1 MNTFRAIQIRKK
13 NMFMAERNIFL
24 EYMACMIFDCPVII
38 NHKYC
43 KINSVNRFVQKIKF
57 IHVKKT
63 SEIPQLFTY
72 SLILYLNLQRSLRA
86 TFYGS
91 FEQIVAPLLI
101 TS

>member
-1 MNTFRAIQIRKK
+1 
-13 NMFMAERNIFL
+13 MAERNIFL
-24 EYMACMIFDCPVII
+24 EYMTCMIFDCPVII

-72 SLILYLNLQRSLRA
+72 SLILFLNLQRSLRA